1 MNAVNLDRRLAA
13 VRAVIAGWSAVWL
26 GVRLPHNLGLADLAD
41 RRWYPVGVLAP
52 LDGPPPA
59 LLARAVLVAAVPLA
73 VLAAAGW
80 RPRVV
85 VPIWAASL
93 LLVGTYVS
101 SWGQL
106 FHTENLLVL
115 HALVLAAAV
124 AVGRDRVDSRTV
136 LDALVV
142 VAVAAYVV
150 AGVAKLRGSG
160 WDWFEGDVLRNK
172 VAFDNVRKEVIGA
185 PASPFAASAVGAGWI
200 WPPLAA
206 LTMVVELGAPV
217 VLLGRRW
224 AAAWV
229 ASAWAFHVGI
239 LVLMAIAF
247 PYQLLGIA
255 YAPLLPL
262 ERLRLP
268 RRIVRRRWIASSSP
282 SPSSP

>member
-1 MNAVNLDRRLAA
+1 VSADLDRRLTA
-13 VRAVIAGWSAVWL
+13 VRAVVAGWSVVWL
-26 GVRLPHNLGLADLAD
+26 VVRLPHNLGLADLAD

-52 LDGPPPA
+52 LDAPPA
-59 LLARAVLVAAVPLA
+59 AWLARAVIVAAVPLG

-85 VPIWAASL
+85 VPAWAVAL

-115 HALVLAAAV
+115 HALVLAVAAV
-124 AVGRDRVDSRTV
+124 LGRDRLDSRTV

-160 WDWFEGDVLRNK
+160 LDWFEGDILRNK
-172 VAFDNVRKEVIGA
+172 VAFDNVRKAVIGA
-185 PASPFAASAVGAGWI
+185 PASPFAASAVSSGWL

-217 VLLGRRW
+217 ALLGRRW
-224 AAAWV
+224 AMAWV

-239 LVLMAIAF
+239 LALMAIAF

-268 RRIVRRRWIASSSP
+268 SLRGRWIASSSP
-282 SPSSP
+282 SPSSS